1 MKTCGGFLLIFSLSG
16 FFTLMHM
23 QAYAASPREPEEIW
37 QELLKSQPTSGK
49 NGLLLVRGRKARQL
63 FMAISA
69 RIISS
74 GCASTS
80 INATASNLMAT
91 ARQANESRTGS

>member
-1 MKTCGGFLLIFSLSG
+1 MRYRVSFVVLLFLAAIAFLSFGG
-16 FFTLMHM
+16 
-23 QAYAASPREPEEIW
+23 ARAASREPEEIW

-80 INATASNLMAT
+80 INATASNSMAT